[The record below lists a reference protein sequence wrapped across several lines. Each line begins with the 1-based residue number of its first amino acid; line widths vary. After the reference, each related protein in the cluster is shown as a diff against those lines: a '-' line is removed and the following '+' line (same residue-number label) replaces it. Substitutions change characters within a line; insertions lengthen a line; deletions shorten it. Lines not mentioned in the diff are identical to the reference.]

1 MTIKNVLYVF
11 VEIGI
16 DIRHIIETISFNIG
30 KSDSIFLMGIVQFNT
45 TLVRVKQL
53 LETEKG
59 FTNIQLP

>member
-16 DIRHIIETISFNIG
+16 DIRHILETIAFNIE
-30 KSDSIFLMGIVQFNT
+30 KTTKIFLMGIVQFNT

-53 LETEKG
+53 LENEKG
-59 FTNIQLP
+59 YTNIELP